1 MNSISQSRRSV
12 IAAVALGAL
21 APAPSA
27 DCSERMAVLPTR
39 SGDAVSPEYHR
50 EFQRRD
56 AARLVEFRDRL
67 NHLCLVVAPV
77 EGPFVRI
84 AHARDIVDTV
94 IRDLR
99 IHPVVTIPESDSQLL
114 TDVAKQLS
122 RVNDERRLVEAHQ
135 HQASQLVGR
144 ARAEEV
150 PDWLLHSCREV
161 TTRRRDVFER
171 WRIGNDWRTELVQAQ
186 EEYRSLKSLVD
197 AWSEVRTSL
206 AQAASFSHSEDE
218 RFSRSFSESLAKL
231 AREAKSVEASLRAG
245 PGGEAIQ
252 RWADV
257 QRSKGSAAI
266 ELNGIY
272 YRLANDPVYRAQ
284 AYQAGRFESMVSTV
298 SDGVYVVLWGV
309 ALVFGAMVVDAVRQG
324 RERSA
329 RLLSPRHRPPREL
342 TDEERSRIG
351 TRW

>member
-1 MNSISQSRRSV
+1 MNSILQSRRSV

-27 DCSERMAVLPTR
+27 DCSELRPVVPTR

-50 EFQRRD
+50 EFQRGD

-84 AHARDIVDTV
+84 AHARDIVDAV

-99 IHPVVTIPESDSQLL
+99 MHPVVRVPGSEAQLL
-114 TDVAKQLS
+114 ADVEKRLS
-122 RVNDERRLVEAHQ
+122 RINDERRLIETHQ
-135 HQASQLVGR
+135 RQAAQLVGL
-144 ARAEEV
+144 ARAEKV
-150 PDWLLHSCREV
+150 PDWLLHSCREL
-161 TTRRRDVFER
+161 TALGRDAFER
-171 WRIGNDWRTELVQAQ
+171 WRIGDDWRIELVQAE
-186 EEYRSLKSLVD
+186 EEYRPRKHLVD
-197 AWSEVRTSL
+197 LWSEVRTSL
-206 AQAASFSHSEDE
+206 AQASNFSHSEDE

-231 AREAKSVEASLRAG
+231 TREAQSVEASLRDG

-257 QRSKGSAAI
+257 QRSKGSAAT